1 MKIQIPPFHIG
12 LVNTDVKSQ
21 SMPIFESGQAL
32 PSRVPTVDSL
42 VFDGPS
48 FVNSNQPNKVKPLI
62 HIPMTLSDTDDAILM

>member
-48 FVNSNQPNKVKPLI
+48 FVNSNQPLI
-62 HIPMTLSDTDDAILM
+62 HISMTLSDTDDAILM